1 MARHADAASLPYRD
15 DVFDVAF
22 LVAVLG
28 EVPDPAARIASV
40 ARVLRRGGL
49 DPFDARP
56 TGRNP
61 GAL

>member
-15 DVFDVAF
+15 AGLDDTF
-22 LVAVLG
+22 LMAILG

-61 GAL
+61 AAL